1 VTAATLDVL
10 LVVDMQQGL
19 LLGAPK
25 HDLDGVIER
34 INRLAARVRRRG
46 GCVVFVQHEGPAGDD
61 FAPSAPGWPILS
73 SIEREPADRVVRKTL
88 NDAFF
93 GTSLES
99 ELARLGAKRLLVA
112 GWATDLC
119 VDATVRS
126 AATRGFQVVAV
137 SDGHTVSDR
146 PHLSARQVIEHH
158 HWVWTNL
165 LAPYPVTI
173 AREAEI
179 Y

>member
-1 VTAATLDVL
+1 VTAAPVDVL
-10 LVVDMQQGL
+10 LVVDMQEGL
-19 LLGAPK
+19 LRGAPK
-25 HDLDGVIER
+25 HDLAGVVER
-34 INRLAARVRRRG
+34 INRLA
-46 GCVVFVQHEGPAGDD
+46 
-61 FAPSAPGWPILS
+61 APGWPILS

-137 SDGHTVSDR
+137 SDCHTVSDR